1 MPDPTPINE
10 TITKLRNMTQTTTT
24 AAPHTSTPATY
35 QPPPAVVPQQDFF
48 TWFTSLAT
56 NPQFVVGIL
65 VFVGVVLGVVFLIYL
80 FARRAGR
87 KTVNIEKY
95 QKGVFDPS
103 VDAVG
108 LLLYID
114 RGTAAIVP
122 LKRIEG
128 FYVSA
133 DPRDNVLVV
142 PNTYANPYSLDGKPL
157 IIASAS
163 GKVGMHI
170 DPATLTTLGFASLT
184 VGDLLEGQVS
194 DPVKSFEDLATA
206 LVSHVGGLSGKIKV
220 GQNLTIGF
228 QMHKPAVVKAFMT
241 QSLNM
246 LNMLL
251 SSTTD
256 LSHAVDEIAKSLKL
270 YRAAELTAKGRM
282 WSSILIA
289 LGTFAVIVI
298 VAMLL
303 WNMLGGFRLPTP

>member
-1 MPDPTPINE
+1 MGIPDPTPINE
-10 TITKLRNMTQTTTT
+10 TINVLRNMTQATTTT
-24 AAPHTSTPATY
+24 APHTTTPTPQ
-35 QPPPAVVPQQDFF
+35 QPPPAVAPQQDFF
-48 TWFTSLAT
+48 AWFTSIAT
-56 NPQFVVGIL
+56 NPQFVMGIL
-65 VFVGVVLGVVFLIYL
+65 VFVGAVLGVVFLIYL
-80 FARRAGR
+80 IAKRVGR

-103 VDAVG
+103 VYALG
-108 LLLYID
+108 LILYID
-114 RGTAAIVP
+114 RGTAAIIP

-133 DPRDNVLVV
+133 DPSDNVLVV
-142 PNTYANPYSLDGKPL
+142 PNTYANPYSIDGKPL

-163 GKVGMHI
+163 GKVGMQK

-194 DPVKSFEDLATA
+194 DPVRSFEDLATA

-220 GQNLTIGF
+220 GQNLTIAF

-282 WSSILIA
+282 WSSVLLA
-289 LGTFAVIVI
+289 LN
-298 VAMLL
+298 L
-303 WNMLGGFRLPTP
+303 